1 MARQIKYILRLFHF
15 NDSTAYSKLK
25 GCVNKIYDEHLTN
38 RPQLLSDDKVL
49 FIGPENKT
57 RFRRNDK

>member
-38 RPQLLSDDKVL
+38 RPRLLSDDKVL